1 MPDSRSRVARPVA
14 AAFTIALLVAGCS
27 GEDQSSEA
35 TVAVDQSSETT
46 APVDQRSDVTTPASP
61 ATTEAPAPVTDAAPS
76 ITAEGEASPSTA
88 PTRTEAPTPTVLATV
103 PEQDS
108 VFAVVQARDDLSK
121 FAELLVAIDAP
132 AVFQQARGLTLLA
145 PNDAAWDA
153 YGAEAFQALL
163 DDPTA
168 ASLVLSEHLMVGS
181 LDLESLVA
189 AGGFANAMARTLPV
203 TETGGK
209 VTVGGAEVVEGDLSA
224 SNGEVHVID
233 AVIPPAAG

>member
-27 GEDQSSEA
+27 GDDQSSEA

-46 APVDQRSDVTTPASP
+46 APVDQRPDVTTPASP

-76 ITAEGEASPSTA
+76 VTAEGEASPSTA
-88 PTRTEAPTPTVLATV
+88 PTRTDAPTPTVLATV

-168 ASLVLSEHLMVGS
+168 AILNRSSLRAVSPTRWL
-181 LDLESLVA
+181 
-189 AGGFANAMARTLPV
+189 ARFP
-203 TETGGK
+203 
-209 VTVGGAEVVEGDLSA
+209 SPR
-224 SNGEVHVID
+224 
-233 AVIPPAAG
+233 PPARSQSAEPRSWKATSARRTARCT